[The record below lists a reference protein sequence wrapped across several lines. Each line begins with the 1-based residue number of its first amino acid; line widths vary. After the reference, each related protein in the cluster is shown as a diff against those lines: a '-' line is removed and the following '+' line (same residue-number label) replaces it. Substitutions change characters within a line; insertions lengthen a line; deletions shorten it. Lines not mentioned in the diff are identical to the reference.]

1 MSTVS
6 ISRSTSGHVVRDSV
20 TMVRRNLLHWL
31 RYPSLAVMLVA
42 QPILFLLLFVY
53 VFGGTLGAGLPG
65 APGGGDRGDYLVFIT
80 PGILVMAVASVA
92 LGTAIE
98 VALDMT
104 GGIIARFRTMD
115 IAKVSVLTGH
125 VLGAVVK
132 TLFVVAVTLAF
143 ALVLGYRSAG
153 GPADWAIAIGL
164 VVLMAF
170 ALTWLTVGLGLAAD
184 SVETASNT
192 PMFLLLLPFVSSA
205 FVPTDAMPWGLRQ
218 FAEHQPFTPMID
230 SLRALTSGAAVGSD
244 LWLAIGWCV
253 LISAAG
259 SLWSRRL
266 FTRVPTK

>member
-1 MSTVS
+1 MSATTT
-6 ISRSTSGHVVRDSV
+6 SRPTTGYVVRDSV
-20 TMVRRNLLHWL
+20 TMLRRNLLHWL

-65 APGGGDRGDYLVFIT
+65 TAGGGDRGDYLVFIT
-80 PGILVMAVASVA
+80 PGILIMAVASVA
-92 LGTAIE
+92 LGTAVE
-98 VALDMT
+98 VAMDMT

-132 TLFVVAVTLAF
+132 TMFAVAVTLAF
-143 ALVLGYRSAG
+143 AMLLGYRSDASPG
-153 GPADWAIAIGL
+153 HWLL
-164 VVLMAF
+164 VLVLLVLMAF
-170 ALTWLTVGLGLAAD
+170 AMTWLTVGLGLAAD

-192 PMFLLLLPFVSSA
+192 PIFLVLLPFLSSG
-205 FVPTDAMPWGLRQ
+205 FVPTDAMPWGVRH

-230 SLRALTSGAAVGSD
+230 TLRALTSGQGAGSD

-253 LISAAG
+253 LIALG
-259 SLWSRRL
+259 GYLWSRRL
-266 FTRVPTK
+266 FTKVPTK

>member
-1 MSTVS
+1 MSTQTTA
-6 ISRSTSGHVVRDSV
+6 RSTNTHVVRDSV
-20 TMVRRNLLHWL
+20 TMLRRNLLHWR
-31 RYPSLAVMLVA
+31 RYPSLAIMLVV
-42 QPILFLLLFVY
+42 QPIAFLLLFVY

-65 APGGGDRGDYLVFIT
+65 VPGGGDRGDYLVFIT
-80 PGILVMAVASVA
+80 PGILAMAVASVA

-132 TLFVVAVTLAF
+132 TMFAVVVTLAF
-143 ALVLGYRSAG
+143 AMLIGYRSEG
-153 GPADWAIAIGL
+153 GPGQWLTAFAL
-164 VVLMAF
+164 LVLMAF

-192 PMFLLLLPFVSSA
+192 PLFLMMLPFLSSA
-205 FVPTDAMPWGLRQ
+205 FVPTDEMPWGLRQ

-230 SLRALTSGAAVGSD
+230 SLRALTSGESAGSD

-253 LISAAG
+253 VIAVAG
-259 SLWSRRL
+259 YLWSRRL
-266 FTRVPTK
+266 FTKVPTK